1 MTEIDAPPAVDPAT
15 QATLLI
21 DEFVAALVNSRIYEV
36 SHPRVQGSLQSLQKH
51 LVALADA
58 TRTDEVQLAAADG
71 LIVFQE
77 RPLLGASIGA
87 SRLLQTLQ
95 QWGSGGL
102 VLGRQATATELQ
114 ELLTGLVARPR
125 PGANYLELNQQLE
138 ARQCRAVRLL
148 PPFREGKAYAGA
160 SGQSIRVGMRFYQ
173 AVFDLLQNITVS
185 VCRGGRIDFG
195 PVQAQ
200 AEEVLKQLDA
210 RNEPLL
216 GLARQ
221 DQYDAFTFGHSL
233 RVAVLSMNFAKALTD
248 DRDLLIRIG
257 TAALL
262 HDVGKSLIPFE
273 ILHSPR
279 ALSADER
286 REMNRHA
293 ELGAECL
300 LGHHESDPLAIVAA
314 FGHHR
319 GPDGTGYP
327 NTAHEHHAEM
337 VTNIVK
343 ICDVFE
349 ALTAARPYKQP
360 MSPIRAYRVMIAMG
374 NKLDQ
379 ALLKKFIQVN
389 GIYPVGQLVTLDTG
403 EVAVVRDQTA
413 DPRAPI
419 VTIVESAAGQDL
431 VDEEQQVLD
440 LSDVQCCGARKLLG
454 ELAPHLVRERNERAE
469 RGDVERSEREAL
481 ARAERDA
488 IETVQRVVADVA
500 AAEAARVPGKPEPK
514 PQRDAGGPLIDWS

>member
-1 MTEIDAPPAVDPAT
+1 VTRLEQPPPPVDATT

-21 DEFVAALVNSRIYEV
+21 DEFIAALVNSRIYEV
-36 SHPRVQGSLQSLQKH
+36 DHPRVQGSLQRLKQL
-51 LVALADA
+51 LVELAN
-58 TRTDEVQLAAADG
+58 TTGENTVQLGSADG
-71 LIVFQE
+71 LVVFQE

-87 SRLLQTLQ
+87 SRLLATLQ

-102 VLGRQATATELQ
+102 SLGRNASTSELQ
-114 ELLTGLVARPR
+114 ELLTSMVARPR
-125 PGANYLELNQQLE
+125 PGWGYAELNQQLE
-138 ARQCRAVRLL
+138 TRQCHEVRLL

-160 SGQSIRVGMRFYQ
+160 SGKSIRVGIRFYQ
-173 AVFDLLQNITVS
+173 TVIDLLQNITVNVS
-185 VCRGGRIDFG
+185 RGGRIDFA

-210 RNEPLL
+210 KNEPLL

-233 RVAVLSMNFAKALTD
+233 RVTVLSMNFAKSLTE

-273 ILHSPR
+273 ILHSPQNLT
-279 ALSADER
+279 AEER

-300 LGHHESDPLAIVAA
+300 LGHHDSDPLAIVAA

-319 GPDGTGYP
+319 GPDGKGYP

-349 ALTAARPYKQP
+349 ALTAARPYKHA

-374 NKLDQ
+374 ERLDQ
-379 ALLKKFIQVN
+379 RLLKKFIHRN
-389 GIYPVGQLVTLDTG
+389 GIYPVGQLVTLSTG
-403 EVAVVRDQTA
+403 EIAMVHDQSSDPLAPVVAL
-413 DPRAPI
+413 
-419 VTIVESAAGQDL
+419 VEDAEGQ
-431 VDEEQQVLD
+431 VFDEDCQEILD
-440 LSDVQCCGARKLLG
+440 LSAIECCGARKLLG
-454 ELAPHLVRERNERAE
+454 ELAPHLVLERTERQQQEERAE
-469 RGDVERSEREAL
+469 RAAEAEREAL
-481 ARAERDA
+481 AARRAR
-488 IETVQRVVADVA
+488 VA
-500 AAEAARVPGKPEPK
+500 AETDPWKW
-514 PQRDAGGPLIDWS
+514 D

>member
-1 MTEIDAPPAVDPAT
+1 MTQLENPPPIDATT

-36 SHPRVQGSLQSLQKH
+36 SHPRVQGSLQSLRKH
-51 LVALADA
+51 LVALAEA
-58 TRTDEVQLAAADG
+58 IPAEEVHLAATDG

-95 QWGSGGL
+95 LWGAGGI
-102 VLGRQATATELQ
+102 VRGRDATNDELQ
-114 ELLTGLVARPR
+114 ELLTSLVARPR
-125 PGANYLELNQQLE
+125 PGACYADLNQQLE
-138 ARQCRAVRLL
+138 ERQCRHARLL

-160 SGQSIRVGMRFYQ
+160 SGQSIHVGMRFYQ

-195 PVQAQ
+195 PVQSQ
-200 AEEVLKQLDA
+200 AEEVLKQLEA
-210 RNEPLL
+210 KNEPLL

-248 DRDLLIRIG
+248 DRELLIRIG

-279 ALSADER
+279 SLSAEER

-300 LGHHESDPLAIVAA
+300 LGHYDSDPLAIVAA

-319 GPDGTGYP
+319 GPDGSGYP
-327 NTAHEHHAEM
+327 GTAHRHHSEM

-379 ALLKKFIQVN
+379 ALLKKFIKVN
-389 GIYPVGQLVTLDTG
+389 GIYPVGQLVTLSTG

-431 VDEEQQVLD
+431 VDEEQEILD
-440 LSDVQCCGARKLLG
+440 LSDIQCCGARQLLG
-454 ELAPHLVRERNERAE
+454 ELAPHLIRERNERT
-469 RGDVERSEREAL
+469 EREEL
-481 ARAERDA
+481 QRAEQDLERAALDA
-488 IETVQRVVADVA
+488 LETAKEVHADLTDPA
-500 AAEAARVPGKPEPK
+500 APADGTNPF
-514 PQRDAGGPLIDWS
+514 DWSK